1 MIEEVLD
8 EESDESNPF
17 NDIFRD
23 GDGYYEI
30 TMFDEIGVNCDIEV
44 ESASDFMA
52 MLVSVRLV
60 GYEFIENGG
69 K

>member
-1 MIEEVLD
+1 MRNQTRQIHLMI
-8 EESDESNPF
+8 F
-17 NDIFRD
+17 FRD
-23 GDGYYEI
+23 CDGYYEV
-30 TMFDEIGVNCDIEV
+30 TMFDEIGMNCDIEV

-60 GYEFIENGG
+60 GYEFIEDKN

>member
-1 MIEEVLD
+1 M
-8 EESDESNPF
+8 
-17 NDIFRD
+17 DIMKLRCL
-23 GDGYYEI
+23 
-30 TMFDEIGVNCDIEV
+30 IGMNCDIEV

-60 GYEFIENGG
+60 GYEFIEDKN